1 MGTGFHDEGHG
12 FDEFGLLPSA
22 LAGAQRLAAPFY
34 DHYFRVTSFGADL
47 IPTEGPAILVANH
60 AGVLPVDSA
69 LLCLD
74 VLRKTERIPRAV
86 SDHFVPRLPLV
97 STWFARFGVV
107 SGTRANVRR
116 LLERGELIAIWPEGV
131 SGPAKPYRER
141 YKIQH
146 WRVGFAELAIRHR
159 APVIPVGIVGSEES
173 WPLLARLRGLRAF
186 GAPYL
191 PIPATPVPL
200 PAHYYLRYGTPI
212 PLHLGLE
219 PSAAD
224 DPEIVAD
231 AADQVKHALEDLM
244 TISLALRPGV
254 FR

>member
-1 MGTGFHDEGHG
+1 MFHDAGHG
-12 FDEFGLLPSA
+12 FDEFGLEPAA
-22 LAGAQRLAAPFY
+22 LAGAQRLAAPLY
-34 DHYFRVTSFGADL
+34 DRYFRVTSVGADQ
-47 IPTEGPAILVANH
+47 IPTDGPAILVANH
-60 AGVLPVDSA
+60 AGILPVDSA
-69 LLCLD
+69 MLCLD
-74 VLRKTERIPRAV
+74 VLRKSERVPRAV

-97 STWFARFGVV
+97 STWFARLGVV
-107 SGTRANVRR
+107 SGTRSNVRR
-116 LLERGELIAIWPEGV
+116 LLDRGELIAIWPEGV

-159 APVIPVGIVGSEES
+159 APVIPVGVVGAEES
-173 WPLLARLRGLRAF
+173 WPLIGRLRGLRAF

-200 PAHYYLRYGTPI
+200 PTHYHLRYGAPMS
-212 PLHLGLE
+212 LHLGLE

-224 DPEIVAD
+224 DPAIVAN
-231 AADQVKHALEDLM
+231 AANQVKLALEDLLM
-244 TISLALRPGV
+244 IALAMRPGV